1 MVMNSKEPIQET
13 LWKMT
18 TDKKRWNYLQ
28 TDPDNYLV
36 MLGGVHSQRKRS

>member
-1 MVMNSKEPIQET
+1 MVMNSKEQIQET

-28 TDPDNYLV
+28 TDPDNYL
-36 MLGGVHSQRKRS
+36 LLLSGVQSQKKRS